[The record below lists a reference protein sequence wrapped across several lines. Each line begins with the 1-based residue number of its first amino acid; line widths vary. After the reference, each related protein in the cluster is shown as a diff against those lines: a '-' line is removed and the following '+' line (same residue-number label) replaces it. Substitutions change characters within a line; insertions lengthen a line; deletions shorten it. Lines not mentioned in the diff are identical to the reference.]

1 MVKGL
6 GLQIL
11 NEFASQ
17 SEHLKSI
24 PPPVFL
30 DIHRNSK
37 QKEFFKSYDAFLRAA
52 LIGHGHPSPFRK
64 IAKMALFNPCM

>member
-1 MVKGL
+1 MTTTTTTTT
-6 GLQIL
+6 LQIL

-37 QKEFFKSYDAFLRAA
+37 QKEVTIPVISCSYLLWSLNQR
-52 LIGHGHPSPFRK
+52 L
-64 IAKMALFNPCM
+64 